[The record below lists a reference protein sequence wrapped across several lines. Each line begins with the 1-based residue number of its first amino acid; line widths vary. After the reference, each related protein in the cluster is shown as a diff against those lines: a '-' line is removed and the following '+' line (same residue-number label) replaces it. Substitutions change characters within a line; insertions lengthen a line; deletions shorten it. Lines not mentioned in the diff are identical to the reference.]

1 MEEVKIIVEGKEY
14 SYPKGTMIEQVALDL
29 YSDAKERITLSIY
42 NGILR
47 ELSTPITEGGELI
60 FEDASTVNGMRTYK
74 RSVIFLLQKALDD
87 MCNGISHEL
96 HVMYSISHGYYC
108 QLREETEITE
118 EFLSG
123 IKERMFE
130 LVKQDIPLNKS
141 SVKTNYAREIFNKNG
156 MKNKERLLYY
166 RKDSHTNIYDLEGTY
181 DYFYGYMVP
190 STGYLT
196 RFDLVKFDEGF
207 ILQFP
212 SHADITRVAD
222 FDPPKKLFGV
232 LKNSKEWSKTM
243 NIPMVGALNDTIA
256 TGKIGDIIL
265 MQEAL
270 MEAQIG
276 ELAEKIAKRQGVKF
290 IMIAG
295 PSSSGKTT
303 FSHRLSVQLRAKGL
317 SPHPVPLDDF
327 YLNRVDIPLDEFGE
341 KDFETIKGI
350 DIERFNQDMQSLLQG
365 RETELP
371 LFDFVLGERKPKG
384 RTLKLEKDDVL
395 VIEGIHGLN
404 DELSYSLPV
413 ESKFKIYI
421 SALSMLAID
430 EHNPLSTTDCRLLRR
445 IVRDARTRGTAP
457 KDTIAMWSSVKRGEE
472 NNIFPFQE
480 GADEMF
486 NSALIYEMA
495 VMKLYA
501 EPQLYAIKPEDKEYA
516 EAKRLLKLLAY
527 VLPMPT
533 EAIPNNSIM
542 REFIGGSCFKV

>member
-1 MEEVKIIVEGKEY
+1 MEKIKIVVEGKEY
-14 SYPKGTMIEQVALDL
+14 QYPKDTLIEEVALDL
-29 YSDAKERITLSIY
+29 YEDAKTRITLSIY
-42 NGILR
+42 NGMLR
-47 ELSTPITEGGELI
+47 ELNTPITEEGEII
-60 FEDASTVNGMRTYK
+60 FEDAGTVNGMRTYK

-87 MCNGISHEL
+87 MFGSTPHEL
-96 HVMYSISHGYYC
+96 YVLYSISHGYYC
-108 QLREETEITE
+108 ELRDENEITE
-118 EFLSG
+118 DFLNRL
-123 IKERMFE
+123 KKRMFE
-130 LVKQDIPLNKS
+130 LVKQDIPLKKS
-141 SVKTNYAREIFNKNG
+141 SVKTGCARKIFGSNG

-166 RKDSHTNIYDLEGTY
+166 RKDSYTNIYDLDGTI

-196 RFDLVKFDEGF
+196 RFDLVKFDDGF

-212 SHADITRVAD
+212 CHADITRVAD
-222 FDPPKKLFGV
+222 FDPPRKLFGV
-232 LKNSKEWSKTM
+232 LKNSKKWSKTM
-243 NIPMVGALNDTIA
+243 NIPMMGALNDVIA
-256 TGKIGDIIL
+256 SGRIGDIIL

-276 ELAEKIAKRQGVKF
+276 DLAEKIAERRGAKF

-303 FSHRLSVQLRAKGL
+303 FSHRLSIQLRAKGL

-327 YLNRVDIPLDEFGE
+327 YLNREDIPLDEFGE

-350 DIERFNQDMQSLLQG
+350 DIERFNRDMQSLLQG
-365 RETELP
+365 KETELP

-384 RTLKLEKDDVL
+384 RMLKLEKDDVL

-404 DELSYSLPV
+404 DKLSYSLPM

-445 IVRDARTRGTAP
+445 IVRDARTRGTTP

-501 EPQLYAIKPEDKEYA
+501 EPQLYAIKPEDKEFS